1 VLEIRAHAMRAMGSR
16 ACRRWPLLLLLCRI
30 APVPAALLGRAPIR
44 ISLASPPRCRR
55 TIPACAADKQQLLLP
70 RLGPVPELP
79 VLSDDDVRVLS
90 EGKFLQRQI
99 LDGPDG
105 SGFAVQEIRASP
117 DEAWHCVSDFDGYAQ
132 RIKTVRT
139 VSRYTP
145 EPDSRFG
152 ALAPGETCYDFL
164 VSRIRLPL
172 AVRFTM
178 HDVATERYVT
188 WVLDRPSWVL
198 RESTGYWHVQVV
210 PDRPGYVRVWF
221 CVAVRLTAR
230 VPRFVVGLVS
240 RLGLRKA
247 CYWVRGALSEG
258 GGDGGADL
266 GDQALPEPLV

>member
-1 VLEIRAHAMRAMGSR
+1 MPAGSQ
-16 ACRRWPLLLLLCRI
+16 ASRRWPLLLLLCRI
-30 APVPAALLGRAPIR
+30 APAPAALLGRAPIR
-44 ISLASPPRCRR
+44 VSLGSPPRCRR
-55 TIPACAADKQQLLLP
+55 TIPVCAADKKQLLLP

-79 VLSDDDVRVLS
+79 VLSDEDVRVLY

-105 SGFAVQEIRASP
+105 SGFAVQELRATP
-117 DEAWHCVSDFDGYAQ
+117 DEAWECVSNFDEYAQ

-139 VSRYTP
+139 VSMYTP

-198 RESTGYWHVQVV
+198 KESTGYWHVQAV
-210 PDRPGYVRVWF
+210 PERPGYVRVWF

-258 GGDGGADL
+258 DGDGGDDL
-266 GDQALPEPLV
+266 GDQALPQPMA

>member
-1 VLEIRAHAMRAMGSR
+1 M
-16 ACRRWPLLLLLCRI
+16 
-30 APVPAALLGRAPIR
+30 
-44 ISLASPPRCRR
+44 
-55 TIPACAADKQQLLLP
+55 
-70 RLGPVPELP
+70 
-79 VLSDDDVRVLS
+79 LS

-105 SGFAVQEIRASP
+105 SGFAVQEIRATP
-117 DEAWHCVSDFDGYAQ
+117 DEAWQCVSNFDEYAQ

-139 VSRYTP
+139 VSTYTP
-145 EPDSRFG
+145 DADSRFG
-152 ALAPGETCYDFL
+152 ALAPGEACYDFL

-198 RESTGYWHVQVV
+198 RESTGYWHVQAV
-210 PDRPGYVRVWF
+210 PERQGYVRVWF

-247 CYWVRGALSEG
+247 CFWVRGALSQEG
-258 GGDGGADL
+258 DVDGGDDL
-266 GDQALPEPLV
+266 GPQDLPQPLA